1 MDLYWIEFCLKI
13 DIQYGEFKVK
23 KCIIYVNLYL
33 ICFYFLKFY
42 DVY

>member
-1 MDLYWIEFCLKI
+1 MDLYRIEFCLKI

-23 KCIIYVNLYL
+23 KCKINLYL
-33 ICFYFLKFY
+33 IFFYFLKFY